1 VWDDGVDGGR
11 AMIINPAQ
19 LLSNPIAAVGLP
31 AALGSYVI
39 YMARKFYAYPLGYF
53 RKSARGMLDFEW
65 LGPVVRGLACFC
77 LWGGC
82 FIVATVVAVQIFGL
96 HGDVL
101 ACALIV
107 FAAIA
112 TWFLLPERENRSSA
126 DESGIDEIQRSK

>member
-1 VWDDGVDGGR
+1 MWDDGVDGGR

-65 LGPVVRGLACFC
+65 LG
-77 LWGGC
+77 
-82 FIVATVVAVQIFGL
+82 

>member
-1 VWDDGVDGGR
+1 MN
-11 AMIINPAQ
+11 AAQ
-19 LLSNPIAAVGLP
+19 LLSNPIAAVGLR
-31 AALGSYVI
+31 AVLGGYVI
-39 YMARKFYAYPLGYF
+39 YMARKFYADPLGYF
-53 RKSARGMLDFEW
+53 RKAARGMLEFQW

-101 ACALIV
+101 ACVLIL

-112 TWFLLPERENRSSA
+112 TWFLLPEREDRSST
-126 DESGIDEIQRSK
+126 DESGIENLRRPK